1 MKQFEY
7 RIENFECWNYET
19 LVNKLNSFGEEG
31 WELVSWTLYHQPGAH
46 LEYVITNA
54 IFKRKV
60 KEIKDN
66 TGPW

>member
-1 MKQFEY
+1 MEQFEY

-19 LVNKLNSFGEEG
+19 LEDKLNSFGKEG
-31 WELVSWTLYHQPGAH
+31 WELVSWTLYQGAH

-54 IFKRKV
+54 IFKRKI
-60 KEIKDN
+60 KEIKDD